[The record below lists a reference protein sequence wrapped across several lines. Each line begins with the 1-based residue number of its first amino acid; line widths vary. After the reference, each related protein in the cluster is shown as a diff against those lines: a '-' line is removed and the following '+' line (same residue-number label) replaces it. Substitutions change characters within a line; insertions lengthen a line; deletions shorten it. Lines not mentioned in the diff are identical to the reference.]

1 MEEVSKMDK
10 SIVGLIT
17 IGILCYLVAMA
28 GVAILIAAGIVGII
42 YLCVFICKKIAQHKN
57 NRLKKQTFI

>member
-42 YLCVFICKKIAQHKN
+42 YLCVFICKKLLNTKTTASKN
-57 NRLKKQTFI
+57 KNS